1 MLVSWLDVPLSMVRI
16 ISYYFHH
23 FYFNVIIYRL
33 FTLIYINCIIK
44 NIDKLSTIN
53 AKAYIK
59 YYTARINTP
68 NIKYA
73 HRILYIT
80 NRISNMHTD
89 SNKEANLKP
98 LT

>member
-1 MLVSWLDVPLSMVRI
+1 MSTLNATGL
-16 ISYYFHH
+16 YQ
-23 FYFNVIIYRL
+23 IY
-33 FTLIYINCIIK
+33 T
-44 NIDKLSTIN
+44 T
-53 AKAYIK
+53 
-59 YYTARINTP
+59 RINTP